1 MSISGLFVTACYFI
15 IKLGRSE
22 CFFFGD
28 INKQAQFRE
37 STRYIQD
44 YTSSPQLSLSSWI
57 VFTVQYMD
65 SLISYELVFL

>member
-1 MSISGLFVTACYFI
+1 M
-15 IKLGRSE
+15 
-22 CFFFGD
+22 FFFGD